1 MYSYAED
8 DRSHDEVGTGHKTT
22 VVDNTDYEV
31 HPWKVIERAF
41 RPEMQEASESLFS
54 LGNGR
59 MGQRAN
65 FEEGYSGPS
74 LLGNYVAGV
83 YYPDKTRVGWWKVG
97 YPEYYSKVP
106 NAANWIGLQPSI
118 EGEPLDLA
126 TAKIEDFYRELDMK
140 SGVLTRSF
148 KATLQNGKQIE
159 VEATRFVSMADDEAA
174 AIRYS
179 VKALNF
185 SGRIDFSVFID
196 GDIRNED
203 ANYDERFWEEVT
215 KEVHPCEAYLTMKI
229 LKTAFVVCTAQRI
242 AVALNGEPIDVHC
255 EAVARE
261 RFVAN
266 DFSIDVAEGQTVTV
280 EKYATNISSMNH
292 REDTLIERA
301 ETVLRQVSEKGFDR
315 MREEQGEAWA
325 ERWDMNDI
333 AIEGDDLSQQAI
345 RFNIFH
351 LNQTYTGADARLNIG
366 PKGFTGEKYGG
377 STYWDTEA
385 YCLPFYMLTTGSEV
399 AKNLLR
405 YRYNHLTKAVENAE
419 KLGFSGGAALYP
431 MVTMNGEE
439 CHNEW
444 EITFEE
450 IHRNGAIAY
459 AIFNYIRHTGDEG
472 YMKEGGLEVLLAIS
486 RFWSQRTHRS
496 PKSGKFVILGVTGP
510 NEYENN
516 VDNNWYTNY
525 IARWTLIYTLE
536 ALETTRVDEG
546 FWNDFLTTT
555 GFNETTEVKR
565 WRDIIADMY
574 LPTIEGTGIFMQQ
587 DGFLD
592 KEDLTAADID
602 RAERPINQHWSWDR
616 ILRSIFIKQADVLQ
630 GMYFFEHHF
639 DKEIIREN
647 FDYYEPRTVHE
658 SSLSPCVHSVLASHL
673 GLEDKAYEMYLR
685 TARLDLDD
693 YNNEVAEGLHI
704 TSMAGTW
711 MSVVEGFAGKR
722 VRKGV
727 LSLEPRL
734 PKQWTT
740 YKFNIVYRCS
750 VITVTVKHEEV
761 VVTGHSGPEL
771 ELLVYGQTYTLPTGG
786 EISVKR

>member
-1 MYSYAED
+1 MYSFSED
-8 DRSHDEVGTGHKTT
+8 DRPHDEVGTDRKTA
-22 VVDNTDYEV
+22 VVHGTAYEV
-31 HPWKVIERAF
+31 HPWKVIERSF

-65 FEEGYSGPS
+65 FEERYSGS
-74 LLGNYVAGV
+74 TLLGNYIAGV
-83 YYPDKTRVGWWKVG
+83 YYPDKTRVGWWKIG
-97 YPEYYSKVP
+97 YPEYYAKVP
-106 NAANWIGLQPSI
+106 NAANWIGLQPTI
-118 EGEPLDLA
+118 DGEPLDLA
-126 TAKIEDFYRELDMK
+126 VAKVEDFYRELDMK
-140 SGVLTRSF
+140 SGVLKRSL
-148 KATLQNGKQIE
+148 KATLRNGRQIE
-159 VEATRFVSMADDEAA
+159 VESTRFVSMADDEAA

-185 SGRIDFSVFID
+185 SGSIEFSVFID

-203 ANYDERFWEEVT
+203 ANYDERFWEET
-215 KEVHPCEAYLTMKI
+215 AKEARSNGAYLTMKT
-229 LKTAFVVCTAQRI
+229 LKTAFVVCTAQKV
-242 AVALNGEPIDVHC
+242 AVALNGNPIDTQF
-255 EAVARE
+255 EAVSGE

-266 DFSIDVAEGQTVTV
+266 DFSVHIEEGQMVTV

-292 REDTLIERA
+292 RENALVDRA
-301 ETVLRQVSEKGFDR
+301 KTVLHRSAEKGFDR
-315 MREEQGEAWA
+315 MREEHADAWA
-325 ERWDMNDI
+325 ERWDRNDI
-333 AIEGDDLSQQAI
+333 AIEGDDLAQQAI

-385 YCLPFYMLTTGSEV
+385 YCLPFYMLTAGGEV

-405 YRYNHLTKAVENAE
+405 YRYNHLSKAIENAE

-439 CHNEW
+439 SHNEW

-459 AIFNYIRHTGDEG
+459 AIFNYIRHTGDDE

-496 PKSGKFVILGVTGP
+496 PKSGKFVMLGVTGP

-525 IARWTLIYTLE
+525 VARWTLTYTLE
-536 ALETTRVDEG
+536 SIESMRGDEE
-546 FWNDFLTTT
+546 FWGDFLTTT
-555 GFNETTEVKR
+555 GFDVSTESER
-565 WRDIIADMY
+565 WRDIIEDIY
-574 LPTIEGTGIFMQQ
+574 LPTIEGTGIFLQQ

-592 KEDLTAADID
+592 KEDLTTADLNP
-602 RAERPINQHWSWDR
+602 AERPLNQHWSWDR

-630 GMYFFEHHF
+630 GLYFFEHHF
-639 DKEIIREN
+639 DRDTIREN
-647 FDYYEPRTVHE
+647 FEYYEPRTVHE

-693 YNNEVAEGLHI
+693 YNHEVDEGLHI

-711 MSVVEGFAGKR
+711 MAVVEGFAGKR
-722 VRKGV
+722 VIRGM

-734 PKQWTT
+734 PKQWTA
-740 YKFNIVYRCS
+740 YRFNIVYRS
-750 VITVTVKHEEV
+750 TVITVMVKQEKV
-761 VVTGHSGPEL
+761 VVSGHSGPDL
-771 ELLVYGQTYTLPTGG
+771 ELLVYGQNHTLPSGG
-786 EISVKR
+786 EITVKR